1 MVTKV
6 NVRFCSNESVEHC
19 NQWVEADAKKGCGW
33 QSRPISPAS
42 PIFEEIYIC
51 KLIIF
56 VWFAFRNNQSNLT
69 TVSNI
74 CKNIYFLLCA
84 VLNFK
89 QRIAEKILN
98 NLCGT
103 SFINGLVGMPYK
115 ENSKSAFKLQ

>member
-1 MVTKV
+1 M
-6 NVRFCSNESVEHC
+6 
-19 NQWVEADAKKGCGW
+19 
-33 QSRPISPAS
+33 
-42 PIFEEIYIC
+42 IFA
-51 KLIIF
+51 
-56 VWFAFRNNQSNLT
+56 WFAFRNNQSNLT

-115 ENSKSAFKLQ
+115 EKRQVSIQAAIREGVHKKKNKKKPLGTPSSIRLPVRPAPKI

>member
-1 MVTKV
+1 MSGFAAMSGLNIAISGLRQTQ
-6 NVRFCSNESVEHC
+6 R
-19 NQWVEADAKKGCGW
+19 KGVVGRAV
-33 QSRPISPAS
+33 QSS

-74 CKNIYFLLCA
+74 CKNIFFLLCA